1 LLNQYPKL
9 ICIYLIKFIFSLLQT
24 ALHISA
30 HIGCPKNIQTLLNY
44 NANLML
50 RDSNGFTALDIAL
63 NAENTACSK
72 LLKDASGEINN
83 KFIFIH
89 LYCLELLSISC
100 IRLTIKVLCLA
111 L

>member
-1 LLNQYPKL
+1 M
-9 ICIYLIKFIFSLLQT
+9 QT

-30 HIGCPKNIQTLLNY
+30 HIGCPKNIQTLLNH
-44 NANLML
+44 NANLIL

-63 NAENTACSK
+63 NSENTACSK

-89 LYCLELLSISC
+89 LYCLEILSISC
-100 IRLTIKVLCLA
+100 R
-111 L
+111 